1 MKIEVGKTYKC
12 RNGLLRKVVHQR
24 PDGAFIVL
32 DPAVN
37 LCVTTKRYAD
47 GRDNTGR
54 DGQWDLV
61 AEYTPPVVEK
71 LYMNVVQGIRDYT
84 GHGFSLTGQ
93 TRSNP
98 VPYIDNDSFEQ
109 RAIVEVTVTD
119 GKVTGAKLY
128 ESPEGDGK

>member
-1 MKIEVGKTYKC
+1 MKIEVGKTYKT
-12 RNGLLRKVVHQR
+12 RNGKLRKVIYGLE
-24 PDGAFIVL
+24 DGRFITL
-32 DPAVN
+32 DPDSGNA
-37 LCVTTKRYAD
+37 TTYVRSVEGKANSPSD
-47 GRDNTGR
+47 
-54 DGQWDLV
+54 DLV
-61 AEYTPPVVEK
+61 EEYTPPVVEK
-71 LYMNVVQGIRDYT
+71 LYMNVVQGIRDYA

-128 ESPEGDGK
+128 EDPA